1 MKLGPLLI
9 VVLAAC
15 GGNQQTT
22 ETLAESIRSFN
33 EGVRWQRYEVAA
45 VSVPPRERSKFVEDM
60 DERAENLKITDYE
73 IVRVDR
79 TRDKEAKVHIKV
91 SWYMDNEGTLKETHA
106 MQVWQRRGKAWLMV
120 DQTRYRGDEMPGLM
134 EPIEEIE
141 EKEPPPIS
149 RKSKT
154 ESKSPTPL
162 GTR

>member
-1 MKLGPLLI
+1 MKLVIPLF
-9 VVLAAC
+9 VVAAAC
-15 GGNQQTT
+15 AGNQQTT

-33 EGVRWQRYEVAA
+33 EGIRWQRYEVAA
-45 VSVPPRERSKFVEDM
+45 TSIPPKERSRFVEDM

-134 EPIEEIE
+134 EPIEENDE
-141 EKEPPPIS
+141 EAAP
-149 RKSKT
+149 R
-154 ESKSPTPL
+154 ESKGIGESPTPL